1 MNACNGKL
9 GLLGADAKVKVTHI
23 EASANDNDPTP
34 GRKIMAMLT
43 PSPFMMRPT
52 SFEHFALFH
61 NFSDA

>member
-1 MNACNGKL
+1 M
-9 GLLGADAKVKVTHI
+9 LGADAKVTHI
-23 EASANDNDPTP
+23 EASANGSNPTP
-34 GRKIMAMLT
+34 GRKIMAMLR